1 MPTLLLQ
8 RAICWRCRSPEVKS
22 RPAHL
27 WFSHVPFDSC
37 TGSSLKASQKP
48 LQRKQLLATAP
59 AKWQVSVLGRAH
71 SSLKLSFQVLWLSA
85 HPSTG
90 NKACAFPFYFANI
103 TEDTLAKGKRKE
115 PLSSVEMYLFFPP
128 PFFSPHTKKITG
140 AQGHT
145 RTRISSNVNNI
156 NSHHI
161 CELPRHFFDYTL
173 LQPPDFLQ
181 EVTYPSPPA
190 DSGCIRSLVVGSPKH
205 TRAQ

>member
-1 MPTLLLQ
+1 M
-8 RAICWRCRSPEVKS
+8 KS

-71 SSLKLSFQVLWLSA
+71 GSLKLSFQVLWLSA

-103 TEDTLAKGKRKE
+103 TEDTLAEGKRKE

-181 EVTYPSPPA
+181 EVTYPSPPLYQILSCRISQA
-190 DSGCIRSLVVGSPKH
+190 HTCSVVV
-205 TRAQ
+205 TRPAVHAYTL